1 MKKINQYQYK
11 DLMNRIKNIENEKI
25 NQARKNCTKARVEV
39 TATQRFELVKNGKVK
54 LKKDISAISTYD
66 DVSKVFDFSK
76 YETGGG
82 LDEDKYKPILAKI
95 NKLANSARDHLML
108 NNAENV
114 IQCLNR
120 LEELSL

>member
-76 YETGGG
+76 Y
-82 LDEDKYKPILAKI
+82 
-95 NKLANSARDHLML
+95 
-108 NNAENV
+108 
-114 IQCLNR
+114 
-120 LEELSL
+120 